1 MFDRMVAELEKV
13 KTDGIPL
20 VFLDE
25 AVFTFNTFKTKAWS
39 KAYSN
44 IVVRDFAIRVKT
56 QAFIGAI
63 SLEDGMV
70 EYAIHPRSIKTE
82 EFQAFIKQ
90 LSDRFSGKPFAIFLD
105 NLSVHKTNLSKDLFK
120 ELQVTPIFNIPYSP
134 QFNGIESYFSLL
146 KSEYKNLLLKQ
157 IMLEKP
163 VDAVPLIKMALVNV
177 ECVKVKRCV

>member
-1 MFDRMVAELEKV
+1 
-13 KTDGIPL
+13 
-20 VFLDE
+20 
-25 AVFTFNTFKTKAWS
+25 
-39 KAYSN
+39 
-44 IVVRDFAIRVKT
+44 VVRDFAIRVKT

-120 ELQVTPIFNIPYSP
+120 ELHVTPIFNIPYSP

-146 KSEYKNLLLKQ
+146 KSEYKNLLLRQ

>member
-1 MFDRMVAELEKV
+1 
-13 KTDGIPL
+13 
-20 VFLDE
+20 
-25 AVFTFNTFKTKAWS
+25 
-39 KAYSN
+39 
-44 IVVRDFAIRVKT
+44 
-56 QAFIGAI
+56 
-63 SLEDGMV
+63 MV

-120 ELQVTPIFNIPYSP
+120 ELHVTPIFNIPYSP

-146 KSEYKNLLLKQ
+146 KSEYKNLLLRQ